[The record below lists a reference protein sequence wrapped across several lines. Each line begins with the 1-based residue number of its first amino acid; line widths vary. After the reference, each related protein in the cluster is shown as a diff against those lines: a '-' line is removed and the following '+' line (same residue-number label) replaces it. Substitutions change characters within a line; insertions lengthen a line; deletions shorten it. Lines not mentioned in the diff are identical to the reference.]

1 MMERTTM
8 PTWRVS
14 RHRRTAKVV
23 PRAKRAS
30 VNLHMTKTMLTMSG
44 RHHRRKAEAFLLTKK
59 RKSSKKRKTRSND
72 PFEKGPCLDRSPGPT
87 REVSCARMMEP
98 EISHYCPLVWI
109 IFGKDVDCTN
119 SRRRSYDAQCTA
131 YSREPSCFGH
141 NPYEN
146 DHDVYG

>member
-14 RHRRTAKVV
+14 CHRRTAKVV

-72 PFEKGPCLDRSPGPT
+72 PFEKDPCLDRSPGPT

-98 EISHYCPLVWI
+98 EIHRFLSLLSSRLDDIWKRRGLYKFSEAKLRCTTHGLLQRAELFRSQPL
-109 IFGKDVDCTN
+109 
-119 SRRRSYDAQCTA
+119 RERS
-131 YSREPSCFGH
+131 
-141 NPYEN
+141 
-146 DHDVYG
+146 